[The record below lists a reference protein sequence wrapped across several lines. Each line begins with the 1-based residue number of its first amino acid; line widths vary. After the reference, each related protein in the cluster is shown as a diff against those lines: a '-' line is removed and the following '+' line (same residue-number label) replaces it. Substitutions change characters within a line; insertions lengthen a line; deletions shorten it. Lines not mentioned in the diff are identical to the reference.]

1 VTSEINVSEGADAA
15 VTVPVRAA
23 VTVQATPRAAGAV
36 VIPLRPSSSAVAAS
50 PDASAAVTTQ
60 PPDTTSV
67 SYPMIPGPPGPQ
79 GPPGPAGGTYRHVQA
94 NASAQWTIQHNL
106 GFYPAVTLVDS
117 TGREFVAEL
126 TFPDMNTAVA
136 TLSAATGGEAY
147 CS

>member
-1 VTSEINVSEGADAA
+1 M
-15 VTVPVRAA
+15 
-23 VTVQATPRAAGAV
+23 
-36 VIPLRPSSSAVAAS
+36 IPLRPSSSAVAAQE
-50 PDASAAVTTQ
+50 ASGAVTTQ

-79 GPPGPAGGTYRHVQA
+79 GPPGPAGGTYRHVQGT
-94 NASAQWTIQHNL
+94 ASAQWTIQHNL

>member
-1 VTSEINVSEGADAA
+1 MTSEINVSEGADAA

-36 VIPLRPSSSAVAAS
+36 VIPLRPSSSAVAAQE
-50 PDASAAVTTQ
+50 ASGAVTTQ

-79 GPPGPAGGTYRHVQA
+79 GPPGPAGGTYRHVQGT
-94 NASAQWTIQHNL
+94 ASAQWTIQHNL

-126 TFPDMNTAVA
+126 TFPDMNTAIA
-136 TLSAATGGEAY
+136 TLSAATGGEAHY
-147 CS
+147 S